1 MDYVFKI
8 VIVGESGVG
17 KTTMFRQFIDDPKK
31 DETSHLTTIGVD
43 FHHKTIVLEEEEQ
56 GGEPRTAKL
65 QLWDTAGQE
74 RFNALTKQYF
84 NGTHGC
90 VLVFDLSLPST
101 LAGLKRWAEP
111 IQDNEV
117 DRLILIGNKSDLQRA
132 VTAEQI
138 DAVKAM
144 LSDLQGRGEPIT
156 YLETCSRTGDGVDK
170 VFWQLAH
177 ELVAKCE
184 PRLLSDG
191 KAPVSPGRGRAINIS
206 ETATAAAAAKKK
218 GCC

>member
-43 FHHKTIVLEEEEQ
+43 FHHKTIVLEEEQ
-56 GGEPRTAKL
+56 GGEPRTVKL

-101 LAGLKRWAEP
+101 LAGLKRWADP
-111 IQDNEV
+111 IQHNDVE
-117 DRLILIGNKSDLQRA
+117 RLILIGNKSDLQRV
-132 VTAEQI
+132 VTTEQI

-144 LSDLQGRGEPIT
+144 LCELQGGGGETVT
-156 YLETCSRTGDGVDK
+156 YLETCSRTGNGVDK
-170 VFWQLAH
+170 VFWQLAQ

-191 KAPVSPGRGRAINIS
+191 KAPVSPDRGRAINIS
-206 ETATAAAAAKKK
+206 ETATAAAAKKK